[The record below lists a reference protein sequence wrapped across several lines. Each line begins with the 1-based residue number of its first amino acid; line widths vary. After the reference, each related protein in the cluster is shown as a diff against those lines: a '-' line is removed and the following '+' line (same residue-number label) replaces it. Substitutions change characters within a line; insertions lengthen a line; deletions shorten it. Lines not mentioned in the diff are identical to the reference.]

1 MPLQAPVGYSISYDK
16 DTGKLVLEIFDLE
29 MIKEEK
35 EEKVMGRLAEL
46 HFDGET
52 APKHLKI
59 IFPDY
64 KSLVTY
70 LIYSVLYK

>member
-1 MPLQAPVGYSISYDK
+1 MPLQAPVGYTISYDK
-16 DTGKLVLEIFDLE
+16 ETGKLVLEIFDLE
-29 MIKEEK
+29 MIK

-59 IFPDY
+59 MFPDY
-64 KSLVTY
+64 KSLVAY
-70 LIYSVLYK
+70 LLYSVLYK